1 METATTT
8 TALGVAPTHALPRL
22 GEVRYSLTELLNEL
36 QVERTRGSFS
46 QEKLHQAEINKLFKK
61 RREIVVSHSPTASL
75 GDLFASYP
83 RSSFL
88 PSWRYLSR
96 EHPVVYP
103 CLNALLSK
111 VSCPRMLP
119 IKSTP
124 NYSKSPISNR
134 LRN

>member
-36 QVERTRGSFS
+36 QVERTMGSFS

-75 GDLFASYP
+75 GDLIRKLPAFEFFAE
-83 RSSFL
+83 L
-88 PSWRYLSR
+88 
-96 EHPVVYP
+96 
-103 CLNALLSK
+103 ALLEQGT
-111 VSCPRMLP
+111 PRGLP
-119 IKSTP
+119 LLERIIEQGIVPKDVAYKIYADLLEIAYFEP
-124 NYSKSPISNR
+124 FA
-134 LRN
+134 